1 MRKIMLIF
9 MDESPLMSP
18 RGGGGGERAIMKFNK
33 THSGIRIA
41 KTGQSSLANWTL
53 RFC

>member
-1 MRKIMLIF
+1 MIPIK
-9 MDESPLMSP
+9 SPLMSP
-18 RGGGGGERAIMKFNK
+18 IGGGEYAILKFNK
-33 THSGIRIA
+33 AYSGIRTV